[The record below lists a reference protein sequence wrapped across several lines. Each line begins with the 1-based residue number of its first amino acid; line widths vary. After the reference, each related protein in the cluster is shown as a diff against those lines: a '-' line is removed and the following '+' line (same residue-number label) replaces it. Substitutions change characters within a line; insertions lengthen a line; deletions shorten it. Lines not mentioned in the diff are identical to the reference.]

1 MTVLTTTVESYH
13 YLSLFSAG
21 RYANTKLPL
30 KSSLSTNSNTSSFI
44 SELPGFDK
52 SKFIPS
58 ETSSPLPIHKT
69 IGSPDPNELRA
80 ALARCSADKK
90 VRLLIGQFFRM

>member
-1 MTVLTTTVESYH
+1 MDKYIQIIPS
-13 YLSLFSAG
+13 
-21 RYANTKLPL
+21 

-90 VRLLIGQFFRM
+90 VRLGPSAYLLYIFF

>member
-1 MTVLTTTVESYH
+1 MDKYIQIIPS
-13 YLSLFSAG
+13 
-21 RYANTKLPL
+21 

-58 ETSSPLPIHKT
+58 ETSSPIPIHKT

-90 VRLLIGQFFRM
+90 VRVSIVIFS

>member
-1 MTVLTTTVESYH
+1 MNLTNIQTT
-13 YLSLFSAG
+13 L
-21 RYANTKLPL
+21 L
-30 KSSLSTNSNTSSFI
+30 KSSLSTSSNTSSFI

-58 ETSSPLPIHKT
+58 EPASPIPIHTT
-69 IGSPDPNELRA
+69 IVSPDPNELRA

-90 VRLLIGQFFRM
+90 VSDS